1 MDEVQQLADMLQ
13 QHAATQQR
21 QQQAFKDQCQHWR
34 DSIQSLFGQIETWLA
49 ALTERQLLVIER
61 TPWVATSSTY
71 PSEHSPFVSESLAII
86 LAQRRVELVPQVMG
100 QGGAMVIAVAG
111 LTSDRHGSISIVKDS
126 AGGAWFWRKER
137 GTKEA
142 ESTQLDAHFFAQQL
156 QGLIPKSRD

>member
-34 DSIQSLFGQIETWLA
+34 DSIRALFAQIETWLA
-49 ALTERQLLVIER
+49 PLTERQLLVIER

-71 PSEHSPFVSESLAII
+71 PSDHSPFISESLAII

-126 AGGAWFWRKER
+126 ADGAWFWRKDR

-142 ESTQLDAHFFAQQL
+142 ESSQLDAHFFAQQL

>member
-21 QQQAFKDQCQHWR
+21 LQQSFKDQCQHWQ
-34 DSIQSLFGQIETWLA
+34 DSIQTLFGQIETWLA
-49 ALTERQLLVIER
+49 ALTERQLLAIER
-61 TPWVATSSTY
+61 SPWVATSSTY
-71 PSEHSPFVSESLAII
+71 PSEHSPFISESLAII

-126 AGGAWFWRKER
+126 ADGAWYWRKER
-137 GTKEA
+137 GSKDP
-142 ESTQLDAHFFAQQL
+142 ESTVLDAHFFAQQL

>member
-13 QHAATQQR
+13 QHAAAQQR
-21 QQQAFKDQCQHWR
+21 QQQAFKDQCKHWQE
-34 DSIQSLFGQIETWLA
+34 SIQALFGQIETWLA
-49 ALTERQLLVIER
+49 ALREQHLLAIER
-61 TPWVATSSTY
+61 SPWVASSSAY
-71 PSEHSPFVSESLAII
+71 PNDQSPFVSESLAIV

-111 LTSDRHGSISIVKDS
+111 LTSDRHGSISIIKDS
-126 AGGAWFWRKER
+126 ADGDWYWRKER

-142 ESTQLDAHFFAQQL
+142 ESSLLDANFFAQQL

>member
-34 DSIQSLFGQIETWLA
+34 DSIQALFAQIETWLA
-49 ALTERQLLVIER
+49 PLTERQLLVIER

-71 PSEHSPFVSESLAII
+71 PSDHSPFISESLAII

-100 QGGAMVIAVAG
+100 QGG
-111 LTSDRHGSISIVKDS
+111 
-126 AGGAWFWRKER
+126 
-137 GTKEA
+137 
-142 ESTQLDAHFFAQQL
+142 
-156 QGLIPKSRD
+156 

>member
-13 QHAATQQR
+13 QHAAAQQR
-21 QQQAFKDQCQHWR
+21 QQQAFKDQCQHWQE
-34 DSIQSLFGQIETWLA
+34 SIQTLFGQIETWLA
-49 ALTERQLLVIER
+49 ALREQHLLAIDR
-61 TPWVATSSTY
+61 SPWVASSSAY
-71 PSEHSPFVSESLAII
+71 PSDQSPFVSESLAII

-126 AGGAWFWRKER
+126 ADGDWYWRKER

-142 ESTQLDAHFFAQQL
+142 ESNLLDANFFAQQL
-156 QGLIPKSRD
+156 QGLIPKPRD

>member
-34 DSIQSLFGQIETWLA
+34 DSIQALFAQIETWLA
-49 ALTERQLLVIER
+49 PLTARQLLVIER

-71 PSEHSPFVSESLAII
+71 PSDHSPFISESLAII

-126 AGGAWFWRKER
+126 ANGAWFWRKDR

-142 ESTQLDAHFFAQQL
+142 ESSQLDAHFFAQQL

>member
-34 DSIQSLFGQIETWLA
+34 DSIQALFAQIETWLA
-49 ALTERQLLVIER
+49 SLTERQLLVIER

-71 PSEHSPFVSESLAII
+71 PSDHSPFISESLAII

-126 AGGAWFWRKER
+126 ADGAWFWRKDR

-142 ESTQLDAHFFAQQL
+142 ESSQLDAHFFAQQL